1 MDLRL
6 GAPLILGLALALG
19 PAVAWPDVFPEEEL
33 YGDAIAASTAIT
45 GLARFPD
52 HVFYLFPLRCSR
64 ALVRLDH
71 GLEWLG
77 VEDLKVEDGVDELA
91 NYAELHDGPIAEWI
105 GPDGPCQETAV
116 YALAREVAA
125 GVDLAAMP
133 LAAQQAF
140 FADDPRLFR
149 SDFKFVDNPPY
160 ASTGSPLRGVH
171 EVVHALRI
179 EADALVLVLDQATYR
194 FVDGSEQTLKLAHT
208 RRPALP
214 FRPMKPTKV
223 DKYASSFAR
232 WALRQPIDPPPAPKL
247 PESFTETET
256 ETETDAHAAPPVAAP
271 VEPAPAQEIVPT
283 VAAAPAEPTIP
294 TPTITAPTI
303 ATPTIPE
310 PTIPAPTITEPTIP
324 APTIPAPTI
333 ATQTITAPTITDA
346 PEAPEQVDVASEPK
360 PLMRR
365 ALPLAIAVVVGLGA
379 VILLRRA

>member
-64 ALVRLDH
+64 ALVNLDDGGQAL
-71 GLEWLG
+71 GL
-77 VEDLKVEDGVDELA
+77 EDLKVEDGVDDQP

-105 GPDGPCQETAV
+105 GPGGPCQETAV

-256 ETETDAHAAPPVAAP
+256 ETETDAPAAPPVAAP

-283 VAAAPAEPTIP
+283 VAAAPAEPTI
-294 TPTITAPTI
+294 TAPTITAPTI
-303 ATPTIPE
+303 PAPTIPAPTIPE
-310 PTIPAPTITEPTIP
+310 PTIPAPTIAE
-324 APTIPAPTI
+324 PTI
-333 ATQTITAPTITDA
+333 ATQTITAPTIPDA

>member
-1 MDLRL
+1 M
-6 GAPLILGLALALG
+6 
-19 PAVAWPDVFPEEEL
+19 
-33 YGDAIAASTAIT
+33 
-45 GLARFPD
+45 
-52 HVFYLFPLRCSR
+52 
-64 ALVRLDH
+64 
-71 GLEWLG
+71 
-77 VEDLKVEDGVDELA
+77 
-91 NYAELHDGPIAEWI
+91 
-105 GPDGPCQETAV
+105 

-256 ETETDAHAAPPVAAP
+256 ETETDAPPPAPPVAASA

-283 VAAAPAEPTIP
+283 VAAAPAEPTI
-294 TPTITAPTI
+294 TAPTITAPTI
-303 ATPTIPE
+303 PAPTIPAPTIPE
-310 PTIPAPTITEPTIP
+310 PTIPAPTIAE
-324 APTIPAPTI
+324 PTI
-333 ATQTITAPTITDA
+333 ATQTITAPTIPDA